1 LELTTIIGLGA
12 GAFFIVYSIIMGGP
26 LSDFWDPASVLI
38 VVGGVLASTVVA
50 YRGKS
55 LKMLKSIYTRAFKKI
70 DLDLNK
76 DIEMIISIANV
87 ARREG
92 LLALEDTMSEIDNPF
107 LKKGIMLIVDG
118 TDTELIKNILE
129 TEVYFIQS
137 RHAEGQAMVNTM
149 AGYAPAY
156 GMIGTL
162 IGLIQML
169 QNLDDSSTLG
179 AGMATAL
186 ITTFYGCILA
196 NLVFGPIAKK
206 LKQQS
211 DIEALQ
217 MELYIE
223 GLLSIQEGENPRII
237 RDKLNAFIAR
247 REIKAAKDK
256 GAEAVPEVQEIES
269 ERQKEI

>member
-1 LELTTIIGLGA
+1 MELTTIIGLAA
-12 GAFFIVYSIIMGGP
+12 GAVCIGYSIIIGGP

-38 VVGGVLASTVVA
+38 VFGGVIASTVVA
-50 YRGKS
+50 YRGKTLRS
-55 LKMLKSIYTRAFKKI
+55 LKDIYANAFKKKNI
-70 DLDLNK
+70 DLND

-92 LLALEDTMSEIDNPF
+92 LLALEDTMADINNPF

-129 TEVYFIQS
+129 TEVYFVES

-149 AGYAPAY
+149 AGYSPAY

-169 QNLDDSSTLG
+169 QNLEDSSSLG

-206 LKQQS
+206 LKSQS
-211 DIEALQ
+211 DLEALQ
-217 MELYIE
+217 MGLYIE

-237 RDKLNAFIAR
+237 RDKLNAFVSR
-247 REIKAAKDK
+247 RELKIEKKEDSDMN
-256 GAEAVPEVQEIES
+256 PEV
-269 ERQKEI
+269 KEINQ